1 MRDWFVDNNLSIYFG
16 DNKTES
22 ILFDSKYKLNKV
34 RESGELMILRVINKT
49 NSRIRF
55 LYRKKQVFISTSL
68 HTSL

>member
-1 MRDWFVDNNLSIYFG
+1 MRDWFVNNNLSIYFG

-22 ILFDSKYKLNKV
+22 ILFDSKYKLNKF
-34 RESGELMILRVINKT
+34 RESGESMILRVINKT